1 MSYQDPDFFTAYRAK
16 LEAMTHKE
24 FLVHLHRPQPSDEA
38 MTKDELWESF
48 LITEMDREEI
58 DRRSMILRAGLT
70 AHTSLN

>member
-1 MSYQDPDFFTAYRAK
+1 MSYKDPDFFTKNRKK

-24 FLVHLHRPQPSDEA
+24 FLVHLHRPQPSDKA

-48 LITEMDREEI
+48 LIIEMDREEI

>member
-24 FLVHLHRPQPSDEA
+24 FLAHLHRPEPALDANS
-38 MTKDELWESF
+38 KDELWESF

-58 DRRSMILRAGLT
+58 DRRSILIRSQFNAELRT
-70 AHTSLN
+70 N

>member
-24 FLVHLHRPQPSDEA
+24 FLGHLHRPEPALDANS
-38 MTKDELWESF
+38 KDELWESF